1 MFKRILVPLD
11 GSSLAEQALKP
22 ALALARR
29 SGGQILLLRIP
40 AFQQAIVPDPAGQAL
55 VWPEIDGENS
65 RIEAADYLRNIQR
78 INPQI
83 TMRTLVID
91 GDEASTIIDTAQEQ
105 DVNLIVMSTHGYSG
119 FTRWMLGSVT
129 EKVLRQAPCPVL
141 VVRSANPITKV
152 VIALDGSLLSEQALD
167 PGLEVAHQLEAEVTL
182 LRVYHGGSLRE
193 EERVQLDWTESGLNQ
208 RLHESVR
215 ESVRAYLE
223 QTALHTKRPGQEIDY
238 IVLDGAPAQTILDY
252 IDVQGT
258 DLVVMATHGRGGLR
272 RWVYGSITEKVMRSA
287 NCSMLII
294 RPPAEDLA

>member
-215 ESVRAYLE
+215 AYLE

>member
-129 EKVLRQAPCPVL
+129 EKVLRQAPAPYSSCAPPTQ
-141 VVRSANPITKV
+141 SQKSSSPST
-152 VIALDGSLLSEQALD
+152 D
-167 PGLEVAHQLEAEVTL
+167 PCSPNKPWI
-182 LRVYHGGSLRE
+182 R
-193 EERVQLDWTESGLNQ
+193 DW
-208 RLHESVR
+208 
-215 ESVRAYLE
+215 
-223 QTALHTKRPGQEIDY
+223 K
-238 IVLDGAPAQTILDY
+238 
-252 IDVQGT
+252 
-258 DLVVMATHGRGGLR
+258 
-272 RWVYGSITEKVMRSA
+272 
-287 NCSMLII
+287 
-294 RPPAEDLA
+294 